1 MELIMINDKKMK
13 IMLTEKELYR
23 YNLECGSFSMESED
37 QRHAFRKVLSDAC
50 KMGGFDNRSSRLM
63 VQMYPSKKGGC
74 EIFVTKMESTDQE
87 CKKALPPSPIVVGI
101 DCGEMSCEGKDSL
114 CTECYCFNNFSHL
127 ITVCKQLLICKYSG
141 SSNAYVS
148 PNGTYYLVLSDI
160 SITSTN
166 KSYDMLSFIGE
177 YAKRS
182 DIRALGYIE
191 DHCKS
196 ICKRDAVSTL
206 GRL

>member
-23 YNLECGSFSMESED
+23 YNLECGSFSMENED

-74 EIFVTKMESTDQE
+74 EIFVTKMESCDHE

-101 DCGEMSCEGKDSL
+101 DCNGMPCKADDSF
-114 CTECYCFNNFSHL
+114 CTECYCFDRFSHL
-127 ITVCKQLLICKYSG
+127 VTVCKQLLICKYSG

-148 PNGTYYLVLSDI
+148 PSSTYYLVLSDMQRI
-160 SITSTN
+160 GTD

-177 YAKRS
+177 FAKRS
-182 DIRALGYIE
+182 DVRALGYIE
-191 DHCKS
+191 DHCRS
-196 ICKRDAVSTL
+196 ICERDAVSTL
-206 GRL
+206 GSL